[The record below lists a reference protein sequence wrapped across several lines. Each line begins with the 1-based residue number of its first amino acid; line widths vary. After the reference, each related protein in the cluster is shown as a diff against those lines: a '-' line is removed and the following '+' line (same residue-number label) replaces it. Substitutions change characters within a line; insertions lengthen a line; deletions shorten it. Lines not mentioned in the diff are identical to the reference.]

1 MIIVKG
7 KGDFMK
13 FGDKLIELRKKK
25 GYSQEELAEKLGV
38 SRQSVSKWESNNTY
52 PETDKIIQIANIFDC
67 SMDDLINDQIT
78 DVESTLRKNKN
89 SAMNIWDSLLD
100 FITKTVHMF
109 SKMTFGSG
117 LRCIIELA
125 ILTVLLWL
133 LGKLLCSAA
142 SSAIAN
148 IFAFISSSG
157 SLKLRSILYG
167 IFNFI
172 WFIVEV
178 IAIIYTFKI
187 RYLDYFTDEKIS
199 EAAPAKSEK
208 KRIKTAKKT
217 EPKIIVRDESSK
229 PFAFLG
235 VLSKIVLFFIKF
247 IVFWILFSF
256 VFVVISLV
264 LSGVICLSFAFT
276 NLIFLWAFL
285 AIAASAVI
293 TMQIV
298 ILLFNFIFNRKSNMK
313 MHLIVFLASIVVF
326 GASIGLTALAFKNIE
341 FVNDSSD
348 VLNLVKEEIKVD
360 YQDNLVIKYDGSKYE
375 FVIDNDLKDD
385 EVYVSKMI
393 DKRYFELELS
403 HISKENNMP
412 TVYVYDDTGWS
423 YKEIYNFY
431 VKNLKKNKI
440 YTLNDYGKDPL
451 VVRANEKTIKKLID
465 NLKIVYLLKETAEDG
480 IIKIDLEEKRVQFE
494 NWNYEGEYDAIN
506 DTITYRDDDDDYRC
520 EKKVESTDLGDKIIY
535 SCNWKNEEE

>member
-1 MIIVKG
+1 
-7 KGDFMK
+7 MK

-52 PETDKIIQIANIFDC
+52 PETDKIVQIANIFEC

-78 DVESTLRKNKN
+78 DIESTLRKNKN
-89 SAMNIWDSLLD
+89 AAMNIWDSLLD

-117 LRCIIELA
+117 LKCLIELA

-133 LGKLLCSAA
+133 LGKLLCSTA

-148 IFAFISSSG
+148 LFTFISSNG
-157 SLKLRSILYG
+157 SVKVKAILYG
-167 IFNFI
+167 VFNLI
-172 WFIVEV
+172 WFIVE
-178 IAIIYTFKI
+178 IITIIYTFKI
-187 RYLDYFTDEKIS
+187 RYLDYFEEDKIS
-199 EAAPAKSEK
+199 EAKEVEK
-208 KRIKTAKKT
+208 KRSKTAKKS
-217 EPKIIVRDESSK
+217 ESKIIIRDESSK

-235 VLSKIVLFFIKF
+235 VLSKIVLFIIKF

-264 LSGVICLSFAFT
+264 LTGVICLSFSFT
-276 NLIFLWAFL
+276 NLIFLWAFF
-285 AIAASAVI
+285 AIAASATI
-293 TMQIV
+293 IIQIIV
-298 ILLFNFIFNRKSNMK
+298 LLFNFIFNRKSNMK
-313 MHLIVFLASIVVF
+313 THLIVFLISVVVF
-326 GASIGLTALAFKNIE
+326 GASIGLTAVSFKNIE
-341 FVNDSSD
+341 FVNDSSN

-360 YQDNLVIKYDGSKYE
+360 YQDNLVIKYDGTKYE
-375 FVIDNDLKDD
+375 FVIDEDLNDD
-385 EVYVSKMI
+385 EIYVSKMI
-393 DKRYFELELS
+393 DKKYFELELS
-403 HISKENNMP
+403 HVSKENNMP
-412 TVYVYDDTGWS
+412 TVYVFDDTGWS
-423 YKEIYNFY
+423 YKKIYDFY

-465 NLKIVYLLKETAEDG
+465 NLKVVYLLKEKTEDD
-480 IIKIDLEEKRVQFE
+480 IIKIDLEEKRVEFE

-506 DTITYRDDDDDYRC
+506 DTITYDDDDDGYSCKR
-520 EKKVESTDLGDKIIY
+520 EIKTTDLGDKIIY
-535 SCNWKNEEE
+535 KCNWKFEED